1 MLSAIG
7 TQQREDS
14 ILIES
19 AMTTLASAITSLLA
33 AAGYAGVLLLMAIE
47 SACVPLPSEI
57 IMPFAGSL
65 VPGGRFSLL
74 GLATAGALGCN
85 LGSTVAYLVGARG
98 GRPAV
103 ERFGRF
109 VLLTAADLDWSEG
122 FFARYGGLA
131 VFVARLLPVVRTF
144 IGLPAGMARMPA
156 LRFHLYTFAGSWLW
170 CLGLAYVGAR
180 LGEAWDRDPML
191 KATFHRFDLAIVV
204 AVLLATGAFVWHRLR
219 GAARS

>member
-1 MLSAIG
+1 
-7 TQQREDS
+7 
-14 ILIES
+14 
-19 AMTTLASAITSLLA
+19 MTTLASGITGLIA

-85 LGSTVAYLVGARG
+85 LGSTIAYLVGARG

-103 ERFGRF
+103 ERIGRF
-109 VLLTAADLDWSEG
+109 VLLTTADLEWSER
-122 FFARYGGLA
+122 FFARYGGPA

-144 IGLPAGMARMPA
+144 IALPAGMRACRPCASTSTPSPA
-156 LRFHLYTFAGSWLW
+156 PG
-170 CLGLAYVGAR
+170 CGAS
-180 LGEAWDRDPML
+180 D
-191 KATFHRFDLAIVV
+191 
-204 AVLLATGAFVWHRLR
+204 
-219 GAARS
+219 

>member
-1 MLSAIG
+1 
-7 TQQREDS
+7 
-14 ILIES
+14 
-19 AMTTLASAITSLLA
+19 MTTLASGITSLIA

-85 LGSTVAYLVGARG
+85 LGSTVAYLLGAHG

-103 ERFGRF
+103 EHFGRF
-109 VLLTAADLDWSEG
+109 VLLTAADLDWSER
-122 FFARYGGLA
+122 FFARYGGFA

-144 IGLPAGMARMPA
+144 IALPAGMARMPQ
-156 LRFHLYTFAGSWLW
+156 LRFQLYTFAGSWLW
-170 CLGLAYVGAR
+170 CLGLAYVGAT

-191 KATFHRFDLAIVV
+191 KTTFHRFDLAIVV
-204 AVLLATGAFVWHRLR
+204 AVLLATGAFVWHRSR